1 MNKASAFKTQSWLP
15 ALVLGVLATAG
26 CSNDEILGFD
36 GIVPTDIT
44 RPQVTL
50 TIPADAATGVFTNT
64 AITATFSE
72 SMAPATLSDTTF
84 LLTGPGATP
93 VSGVVTYVVGST
105 TATFTPSAPLPTNT
119 LFTATI
125 TTGATDLA
133 GNALAGNQA
142 PLPAA
147 SDYVW
152 TFTTGATADATP
164 PTVTLVSP
172 ADLATGVCL
181 GQNVK
186 ATFSEPMDPATL
198 TSVTFTLE
206 VTAGGGP
213 LAALVTY
220 DAPSQI
226 ATLDPGADLLASTN
240 YTATVT
246 TGAEDLSG
254 NGLAV
259 NEVWTFTTG
268 TGACAPAS
276 IALGAAE
283 PFGIFGGS
291 AGMTN
296 TGIQTVIDGDIGTIA
311 TGTSSITGFHDS
323 NGDVYTE
330 SVGANEGDVLG
341 LIYTCTNSTT
351 GPTST
356 GPNAVSC
363 GIATD
368 ARLDAEAAYLALQGL
383 PPGAN
388 PGQNLGNLTLAP
400 GVYTA
405 PGGDFLIEGGD
416 LTLDAQGDPGAT
428 WVFQMATTLT
438 VGGPGVAAP
447 QSIVLAGGAQPK
459 NIFWAVG
466 SAATINAAGG
476 GTMVGTILAED
487 GISFSTAGNTNILTL
502 EGRALSLGA
511 SVTMVDTV
519 INVPAP

>member
-1 MNKASAFKTQSWLP
+1 MSKVKGFTDLSRVSAL
-15 ALVLGVLATAG
+15 ALGILAAG

-50 TIPADAATGVFTNT
+50 TVPADAATGVFTNS

-72 SMAPATLSDTTF
+72 SMAPATISDTTF

-93 VSGVVTYVVGST
+93 VSGAVTYVAGSV
-105 TATFTPSAPLPTNT
+105 TATFTPSAPLPANT

-152 TFTTGATADATP
+152 SFTTGAAADAIP

-172 ADLATGVCL
+172 TDLSTGVCL
-181 GQNVK
+181 GQNAK
-186 ATFSEPMDPATL
+186 ATFSEPMDPTTL
-198 TSVTFTLE
+198 SGVTFTLE

-220 DAPSQI
+220 DALTRI
-226 ATLDPGADLLASTN
+226 ATLDPSADLLASTN

-246 TGAEDLSG
+246 TGAEDLAG
-254 NGLAV
+254 NALAV

-268 TGACAPAS
+268 SGPCAPATVP
-276 IALGAAE
+276 LDAAE

-311 TGTSSITGFHDS
+311 TGTSSITGFHDAQ
-323 NGDVYTE
+323 DVYTE
-330 SVGANEGDVLG
+330 SVGANEGAVLG
-341 LIYTCTNSTT
+341 LIYTCTSSTT

-356 GPNAVSC
+356 GPNATSC

-416 LTLDAQGDPGAT
+416 LTLDAQGDPDAT

-466 SAATINAAGG
+466 AAATINAAGG

-487 GISFSTAGNTNILTL
+487 GVSFSTAGNTNILTL